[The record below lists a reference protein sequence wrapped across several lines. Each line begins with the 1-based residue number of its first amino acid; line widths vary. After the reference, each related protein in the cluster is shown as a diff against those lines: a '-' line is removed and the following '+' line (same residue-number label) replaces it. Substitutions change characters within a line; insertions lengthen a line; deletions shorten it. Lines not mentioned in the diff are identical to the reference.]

1 MIALLFGTI
10 FFPEILFSSQ
20 SKNTYVTVSDR
31 RVFITAMISSQDV
44 DRVFLQAVLS
54 RGIMSGELAK
64 VLWERSIGVV
74 NGNFESPTHSRPL
87 TKARYPAANETLNI
101 RFVNNT
107 DAWNEFVGRIN
118 RTLDKLD
125 LEFRML
131 HDEST
136 GREMYA
142 LVRSHSIDN

>member
-1 MIALLFGTI
+1 MIAILFGTI

-74 NGNFESPTHSRPL
+74 NGNFESPIALAT
-87 TKARYPAANETLNI
+87 ANQ
-101 RFVNNT
+101 
-107 DAWNEFVGRIN
+107 
-118 RTLDKLD
+118 
-125 LEFRML
+125 
-131 HDEST
+131 S
-136 GREMYA
+136 
-142 LVRSHSIDN
+142 SIPSGQ